1 MQHVPVPLVTR
12 EPSLAIVVT
21 VCGKI
26 LFMAVVCSTFNHY
39 HFTNYP
45 LETLMCPADNG
56 WVGAANQVVIRD
68 CPPGYK
74 GTRTRR
80 CNAQGVWNAP
90 NESGCEEVRCPAFG
104 EWSSMLMGE
113 VQVRVCETGGFAL
126 LTCGE
131 NGEWEG
137 SPSVCC
143 MFK

>member
-1 MQHVPVPLVTR
+1 
-12 EPSLAIVVT
+12 
-21 VCGKI
+21 
-26 LFMAVVCSTFNHY
+26 MAVVCIIIILYVHRAIMLFIIIIIIIFIHILYSSHSDR
-39 HFTNYP
+39 
-45 LETLMCPADNG
+45 LETLMCPAENG

-68 CPPGYK
+68 CPPGYR

-80 CNAQGVWNAP
+80 CNSQGVWSPP

-104 EWSSMLMGE
+104 EWVSMLMGE
-113 VQVRVCETGGFAL
+113 VQVRVCESGGFAL

-143 MFK
+143 MYCEC